1 VAEPIEQPEALLTW
15 RPKGKVVS
23 EKVYSWKPK
32 AKLAPEE
39 VKPQAFISDPKT
51 GHWIGPSPT
60 YPTSTGE
67 KPIKSVSNPIEW
79 ALQGGVMGPAARLVG
94 SAASRLP
101 QFLGAALRGAAS
113 MGTAGAVADVSEG
126 QNPIPNLPVNALA
139 GTLLGP
145 AGEAVAGAIAGRAVR
160 QGARAV
166 KGIAIPGE
174 QLESMV
180 AGRVTPAGAIP
191 AARVSSAELEDQ
203 LLAAVRGDFS
213 KMSTAE
219 RNEAFSAPR
228 PYLSA
233 IIQANRAGI
242 RDRGER
248 MAAASGVLGRR
259 VKSFRDL
266 TQEEVERVGGHFRRL
281 ANPETAAEEIANQKS
296 ASATVATRLLDRA
309 PTRVGEALE
318 EAGRIYNG
326 AVSAG
331 ASRFRQLGPAGE
343 KLADLAEQARVNTY
357 SRIAVEGRP
366 VELMARKFSEK
377 EAEVIFDIME
387 GAPSNNVRLNDAAAK
402 LSSMLEFY
410 DREATELAL
419 PQMSASTGIVHPYQ
433 GRTAYAP
440 HVYTESS
447 IHRYSPPA
455 ERVGMLRRY
464 KKLPAQI
471 RSGNVQFSR
480 ETDLPGYERNAFK
493 AITLYIE
500 RTAPRIEQAKILGAK
515 DEVADGLLKE
525 IGASHGRGAEE
536 QARGIYR
543 AFAQPTAQGYSPIS
557 GFLRDLSAPIFLTYA
572 GIIQPSQV
580 MLNTSAR
587 EGYLNTIKGL
597 AQYAFNPVQR
607 EIAIRSG
614 ASLHSAVE
622 EMAHSGGVASAWS
635 HLIGL
640 SQADRANRI
649 ASGLAASYRATDVGR
664 ALAAGKLTPKNL
676 IDAKRLGLSVD
687 SVIQQG
693 GELTQEQSREA
704 MLRGSISTQFLADA
718 LSLPLYSRSPWGKVI
733 YLYKSFALNQGRFVK
748 DLVKDAR
755 MGHWGPLS
763 RYAAT
768 MGTAGMA
775 YGELMRTLRG
785 QPANDSPVWRT
796 IDNLMSVGGL
806 GVFAD
811 MMRSVGRNPE
821 AIYGTLTGPIISEAV
836 GTTSDV
842 AKGVRG
848 DWKPIQK
855 RVLRRTVRRIPI
867 IGPEIYEEMKP

>member
-1 VAEPIEQPEALLTW
+1 VAEPIEQPEPLYTW
-15 RPKGKVVS
+15 KPKAKATP

-32 AKLAPEE
+32 AKLVPEE
-39 VKPQAFISDPKT
+39 AKPSGFIPSLESDP
-51 GHWIGPSPT
+51 
-60 YPTSTGE
+60 
-67 KPIKSVSNPIEW
+67 PIEPVSNPLEW
-79 ALQGGVMGPAARLVG
+79 MIQGGVMGPASRLVG
-94 SAASRLP
+94 PASSKLP
-101 QFLGAALRGAAS
+101 GFLAAALRGAAT

-126 QNPIPNLPVNALA
+126 QNPLPNAPVNLLA

-145 AGEAVAGAIAGRAVR
+145 AGEAVAGAVAGRAIR
-160 QGARAV
+160 QGAKAI
-166 KGIAIPGE
+166 KGIPIPGE

-180 AGRVTPAGAIP
+180 AGKITPMGIVPPMRDAVDVQVEDFLIRHKVDP
-191 AARVSSAELEDQ
+191 NSAVAKE
-203 LLAAVRGDFS
+203 S
-213 KMSTAE
+213 
-219 RNEAFSAPR
+219 R

-248 MAAASGVLGRR
+248 IAAASGVLGRR

-266 TQEEVERVGGHFRRL
+266 TQDEVERVGGHFRRL

-309 PTRVGEALE
+309 PTRVSEALE

-331 ASRFRQLGPAGE
+331 ASRFRQLGPAGM
-343 KLADLAEQARVNTY
+343 KLADLSEQARVNTY
-357 SRIAVEGRP
+357 ARIAVEGRP
-366 VELMARKFSEK
+366 VELLARKFSDK
-377 EAEVIFDIME
+377 EAEIIFDIME
-387 GAPSNNVRLNDAAAK
+387 GAPSNNVRLNNAAAK

-440 HVYTESS
+440 HVYTERS
-447 IHRYSPPA
+447 IRRYSPPS
-455 ERVGMLRRY
+455 EQIGMLRRY

-515 DEVADGLLKE
+515 DEIADGLLKE

-557 GFLRDLSAPIFLTYA
+557 GFLRDLSAPVFLTYA

-622 EMAHSGGVASAWS
+622 EMAHGGGVASAWS

-649 ASGLAASYRATDVGR
+649 ISALAAQFRAGDVGR
-664 ALAAGKLTPKNL
+664 ALAAGKVTPKNL
-676 IDAKRLGLSVD
+676 IDAKRLGLNVD
-687 SVIQQG
+687 DVIKQG
-693 GELTQEQSREA
+693 GELTQEQVREA

-733 YLYKSFALNQGRFVK
+733 YLYKSFALNQGRFAK
-748 DLVKDAR
+748 DLVKDAKNR
-755 MGHWGPLS
+755 HWGPLS
-763 RYAAT
+763 RYIAT

-775 YGELMRTLRG
+775 YGELMRTMRG

-796 IDNLMSVGGL
+796 IENLLSVGGL

-848 DWKPIQK
+848 DWKPLQK

-867 IGPEIYEEMKP
+867 IGPEVYEEMKP